1 MERVLAAFVRALR
14 AAGSPVSTAETIDAV
29 KAVALIG
36 YGDRLVLKN
45 TLGAVLAKS
54 EDEKGVHDA
63 LFELYFN
70 RDAPSSEALEEQPAP
85 GEDGDLDSDFDLD
98 VEALMNLAANGG
110 QNAAAAIEQA
120 AAAAGA
126 ENIRFATQVPHYVRR
141 TLQLLGID
149 HLDQR
154 ILERLQKAAG
164 GADADKATQAMM
176 AARETLQK
184 LARQQVTRY
193 FEVYG
198 KSATEAFMN
207 DVVANRAID
216 RLGEHD
222 QARMKSLVAKLAKRL
237 ADKHARRRKLK
248 DRGALDVR
256 KTIRR
261 ATAHDGV
268 PFDVVWKVKKR
279 DRPKIVV
286 LCDVSGSVARYVGF
300 LLMLL
305 YALHEK
311 VADLR
316 AFAFAARLADVE
328 EDLRDNDVDDAMIKI
343 VRRCGGTTDYGKA
356 LADLMGEHTSLIDRR
371 TTVLIL
377 GDARSNYG
385 NPRLDLFRELADR
398 SKRIVWLNP
407 ELPMLWGYGDSVIE
421 QYRPFCTSLTHCA
434 TVADIERAIDDIL
447 KVYD

>member
-14 AAGSPVSTAETIDAV
+14 AAGSPVSTSETIDAV
-29 KAVALIG
+29 KAVSFVG
-36 YGDRLVLKN
+36 YSDRQVLKD

-54 EDEKGVHDA
+54 ETEKHTHDA

-70 RDAPSSEALEEQPAP
+70 REAPPPEALEEDQQS
-85 GEDGDLDSDFDLD
+85 GDSDLDAEFDDLD
-98 VEALMNLAANGG
+98 VEALMQLAANGG

-126 ENIRFATQVPHYVRR
+126 ENIRFATQIPHFVRR

-154 ILERLQKAAG
+154 ILERMEQG
-164 GADADKATQAMM
+164 GAEAEKATRAMM
-176 AARETLQK
+176 AARQTLQN
-184 LARQQVTRY
+184 LARQQVARY
-193 FEVYG
+193 FDVYG
-198 KSATEAFMN
+198 KSATENFMN
-207 DVVANRAID
+207 DLVANRQIEK
-216 RLGEHD
+216 LSEHD
-222 QARMKSLVAKLAKRL
+222 QARMKTLVAKLAKRL

-248 DRGALDVR
+248 NRGVLDVR

-268 PFDVVWKVKKR
+268 PFDLAFKFKKK

-311 VADLR
+311 VADLS
-316 AFAFAARLADVE
+316 AFAFSAHLADVDPIMRNNE
-328 EDLRDNDVDDAMIKI
+328 FEAAMTLILRTVA
-343 VRRCGGTTDYGKA
+343 GTTDYGKA
-356 LADLMGEHTSLIDRR
+356 LADLMESEHASLIDRR
-371 TTVLIL
+371 TTILVL

-385 NPRLDLFRELADR
+385 DPRLDLFRELADR

-407 ELPMLWGYGDSVIE
+407 ELPALWGFGDSCIH
-421 QYRPFCTSLTHCA
+421 QYRPFCTTLTHCA
-434 TVADIERAIDDIL
+434 TVADIERAMDDIL
-447 KVYD
+447 KAYD

>member
-14 AAGSPVSTAETIDAV
+14 AAGSPVSTSETIDAV
-29 KAVALIG
+29 KAVAFVG
-36 YGDRLVLKN
+36 YGNRQVLKN

-54 EDEKGVHDA
+54 ESEKSVHDA

-70 RDAPSSEALEEQPAP
+70 REAPPGALGEPEP
-85 GEDGDLDSDFDLD
+85 GEGDSDFDDLD
-98 VEALMNLAANGG
+98 VESLMNLASNGG
-110 QNAAAAIEQA
+110 QGAAFAIEQA

-126 ENIRFATQVPHYVRR
+126 ENIRFATQIPHYVRR

-154 ILERLQKAAG
+154 ILEGLQRGKA
-164 GADADKATQAMM
+164 DEKATERMM
-176 AARETLQK
+176 AARDTLQK
-184 LARQQVTRY
+184 LARQQVARY

-198 KSATEAFMN
+198 KSATETFMN
-207 DVVANRAID
+207 DVVANRAIEK
-216 RLGEHD
+216 LGEHD
-222 QARMKSLVAKLAKRL
+222 EARMRTLVAKLAKRL
-237 ADKHARRRKLK
+237 ADKHARRRRLK
-248 DRGALDVR
+248 NRGVLDVR

-268 PFDVVWKVKKR
+268 PFDLAWKFKKK
-279 DRPKIVV
+279 DRPRIVV
-286 LCDVSGSVARYVGF
+286 LCDVSGSVARYVVF

-316 AFAFAARLADVE
+316 AFAFAAHLADVDE
-328 EDLRDNDVDDAMIKI
+328 TLRNNEFETAMTQII
-343 VRRCGGTTDYGKA
+343 RMCAGSTDYGKA
-356 LADLMGEHTSLIDRR
+356 LADLAEDHPDAIDRR

-385 NPRLDLFRELADR
+385 NPRLDLFREMADR

-407 ELPMLWGYGDSVIE
+407 EISSLWGFGDSVIN
-421 QYRPFCTSLTHCA
+421 QYRPFCTTLTHCA

-447 KVYD
+447 NAYD

>member
-14 AAGSPVSTAETIDAV
+14 AAGSPVSTSETLDAV
-29 KAVALIG
+29 KAVAVVG
-36 YGDRLVLKN
+36 YSDRQVLKD

-54 EDEKGVHDA
+54 ESEKTTHDA

-70 RDAPSSEALEEQPAP
+70 REAPAEDARGEEP
-85 GEDGDLDSDFDLD
+85 GDGDGDFDDLD
-98 VEALMNLAANGG
+98 VDALMNLAANGG
-110 QNAAAAIEQA
+110 QNAGAAIEQA

-126 ENIRFATQVPHYVRR
+126 ENIRFATQIAHYVRR
-141 TLQLLGID
+141 TLQLMGID
-149 HLDQR
+149 RLDER
-154 ILERLQKAAG
+154 ILERLGQG
-164 GADADKATQAMM
+164 RGQPNDKATEAML
-176 AARETLQK
+176 AARDTLQR
-184 LARQQVTRY
+184 LARQQVARY
-193 FEVYG
+193 FEIYG
-198 KSATEAFMN
+198 KSATQNFMN
-207 DVVANRAID
+207 DVLANRAID
-216 RLGEHD
+216 KLDAHD
-222 QARMKSLVAKLAKRL
+222 EARMRTLVAKLAKRL
-237 ADKHARRRKLK
+237 ADKHRRRRRLK
-248 DRGALDVR
+248 TRGVLDVR

-268 PFDVVWKVKKR
+268 PFDLAFKFKKK

-286 LCDVSGSVARYVGF
+286 VCDVSGSVARYVTF

-316 AFAFAARLADVE
+316 AFAFSAHLK
-328 EDLRDNDVDDAMIKI
+328 DVDETLRNNEFESAMTQILRN
-343 VRRCGGTTDYGKA
+343 VGGSTDYGKA
-356 LADLMGEHTSLIDRR
+356 LADLMEGDFEDAIDRR

-385 NPRLDLFRELADR
+385 NPRLDLFRELADK

-407 ELPMLWGYGDSVIE
+407 ELPQLWGYGDSCIF
-421 QYRPFCTSLTHCA
+421 QYRPFCTTLTHCA

-447 KVYD
+447 KAYD